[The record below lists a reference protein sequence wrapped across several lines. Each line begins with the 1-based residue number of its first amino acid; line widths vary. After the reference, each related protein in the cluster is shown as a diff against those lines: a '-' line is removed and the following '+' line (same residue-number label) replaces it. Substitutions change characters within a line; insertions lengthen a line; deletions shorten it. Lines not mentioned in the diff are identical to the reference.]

1 MDLTQLETFLAV
13 SQEGGFSRAAK
24 KLFRTQPAIS
34 QTVRKLELEIG
45 EPLFDRS
52 SREGVLTDAGR
63 VLQSYA
69 QKMLN
74 MREEARGALD
84 ELRKLQHG
92 KLTIA
97 ANEFTCLYLLPLLNE
112 FRHLC
117 PMIKVT
123 VQRSLASK
131 ITEELLNHS
140 TELGVLTFRPDDARI
155 RSIVVY
161 RDDLAFVVPATHPL
175 APQKKE
181 VTIKQLGAECFV
193 AHNIPSPY
201 RERVI
206 DTFKRRRVPLHMDVE
221 LPSIEAIK
229 KFVAC
234 QNGVALLPGICV
246 QAEVDR
252 GELVALE
259 VPELR
264 FERKLRIVYRS
275 AASLS
280 HAARAFLQVAES
292 FARNKGGRY
301 LYKPEPAIAEG

>member
-13 SQEGGFSRAAK
+13 AQEGGFSRAAK
-24 KLFRTQPAIS
+24 KLLRTQPAIS
-34 QTVRKLELEIG
+34 QTVRKLEQEIG

-52 SREGVLTDAGR
+52 SREGVLTDAGK
-63 VLQSYA
+63 VLESYA
-69 QKMLN
+69 QKLLN

-92 KLTIA
+92 RLTIA
-97 ANEFTCLYLLPLLNE
+97 ANEFTCLYLLPLLDE
-112 FRHLC
+112 FRRLC

-123 VQRSLASK
+123 VQRSLASR
-131 ITEELLNHS
+131 ITEELMNHS
-140 TELGVLTFRPDDARI
+140 TELGVLTFRPDDPLV
-155 RSIVVY
+155 RSIIVY
-161 RDDLAFVVPATHPL
+161 RDDLAFVVPGTHPL
-175 APQKKE
+175 ASQKKE

-201 RERVI
+201 RARVI

-229 KFVAC
+229 KFVARR
-234 QNGVALLPGICV
+234 NGVALLPGICV

-275 AASLS
+275 EASLS
-280 HAARAFLQVAES
+280 HAARAFLKVAES
-292 FARNKGGRY
+292 FAQNKGGRY
-301 LYKPEPAIAEG
+301 LYKPEPVSTEE

>member
-13 SQEGGFSRAAK
+13 SQEGGFSRAAR

-92 KLTIA
+92 RLTIA
-97 ANEFTCLYLLPLLNE
+97 ANEFTCLYLLPLLDE

-123 VQRSLASK
+123 VQRTMASHL
-131 ITEELLNHS
+131 IEELLNHN
-140 TELGVLTFRPDDARI
+140 TELGVLTFRPDDPLI

-161 RDDLAFVVPATHPL
+161 RDDLAFLVPASHPL
-175 APQKKE
+175 AAQKKE

-193 AHNIPSPY
+193 AHNVPSPY

-206 DTFKRRRVPLHMDVE
+206 DTFKHKRVPLHMDVE
-221 LPSIEAIK
+221 LPSIEAVK
-229 KFVAC
+229 KFVARR
-234 QNGVALLPGICV
+234 NGVALLPGICV

-252 GELVALE
+252 GELVSLK

-275 AASLS
+275 EATLS
-280 HAARAFLQVAES
+280 HAARAFLKVAES
-292 FARNKGGRY
+292 FARNEGGSY
-301 LYKPEPAIAEG
+301 LYKPEPAITEE

>member
-13 SQEGGFSRAAK
+13 AQEGGFSRAAK

-34 QTVRKLELEIG
+34 QTIRKLETEVG
-45 EPLFDRS
+45 EPLFDRT

-63 VLQSYA
+63 VLQNYA

-74 MREEARGALD
+74 LREEARGALD

-92 KLTIA
+92 RVTIA
-97 ANEFTCLYLLPLLNE
+97 ANEFTCLYLLPLLDE
-112 FRHLC
+112 FRRLC

-123 VQRSLASK
+123 VQRSLASR
-131 ITEELLNHS
+131 IAEELLNHNA
-140 TELGVLTFRPDDARI
+140 ELGVLTFRPDDPMI
-155 RSIVVY
+155 RSIIVY
-161 RDDLAFVVPATHPL
+161 RDDLAFVVPASHPL
-175 APQKKE
+175 AGQKKE
-181 VTIKQLGAECFV
+181 VSIKQLGAECFI

-201 RERVI
+201 RARVI
-206 DTFKRRRVPLHMDVE
+206 ETFKRKHVPLHMDVE

-229 KFVAC
+229 KFVARR
-234 QNGVALLPGICV
+234 NGVALLPGISV
-246 QAEVDR
+246 RSEVER

-264 FERKLRIVYRS
+264 LERKLRIVYRNE
-275 AASLS
+275 ASLS

-292 FARNKGGRY
+292 FAQNKGGRY
-301 LYKPEPAIAEG
+301 LFKPEPTVTEE

>member
-13 SQEGGFSRAAK
+13 AQEGGFSRAAK

-34 QTVRKLELEIG
+34 QTIRKLETEVG

-63 VLQSYA
+63 VLKDYA

-92 KLTIA
+92 RLTIA
-97 ANEFTCLYLLPLLNE
+97 ANEFTCLYLLPLLDE

-123 VQRSLASK
+123 VQRSLASR
-131 ITEELLNHS
+131 ITEELLNHNA
-140 TELGVLTFRPDDARI
+140 ELGVLTFRPDDPMI
-155 RSIVVY
+155 RSIAVY
-161 RDDLAFVVPATHPL
+161 RDDIAFVVPASHPL
-175 APQKKE
+175 AKNHKE
-181 VTIKQLGAECFV
+181 VTIKQLGAECFI
-193 AHNIPSPY
+193 AHNIPSPS
-201 RERVI
+201 RAKVI
-206 DTFKRRRVPLHMDVE
+206 ETFKRKRVPLHMDVE

-229 KFVAC
+229 TFVIRR
-234 QNGVALLPGICV
+234 NGVALLPGICV
-246 QAEVDR
+246 RAEVER
-252 GELVALE
+252 GDLVALE

-264 FERKLRIVYRS
+264 FERKLRIVYRNE
-275 AASLS
+275 ATLS

-292 FARNKGGRY
+292 FAQNRGGLY
-301 LYKPEPAIAEG
+301 LYKPEPLSEE